1 MWTKDSAGNFI
12 IEQTSDPKI
21 RSIGSDLKKSGSAKF
36 SGSISGNEINLDE
49 GSGVYEERLVKINT
63 VQENT
68 GFGYEN
74 VNQY

>member
-1 MWTKDSAGNFI
+1 MCSLLLQFFPENN
-12 IEQTSDPKI
+12 I

-36 SGSISGNEINLDE
+36 SVSILGNEINLDE